1 LFKSLNGKCKMA
13 LFLREKTELNGNM
26 DEKSEKWMKL
36 VII

>member
-1 LFKSLNGKCKMA
+1 MA